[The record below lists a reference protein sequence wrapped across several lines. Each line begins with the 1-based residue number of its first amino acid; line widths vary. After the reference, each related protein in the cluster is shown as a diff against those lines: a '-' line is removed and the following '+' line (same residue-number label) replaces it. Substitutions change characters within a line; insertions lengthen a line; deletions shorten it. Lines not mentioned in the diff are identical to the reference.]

1 MSSEDESED
10 ELRAKLAS
18 LREQHRDLDNKIIAL
33 EAGLNADQLAI
44 RRLKKQKLL
53 LKEQIQ
59 TVEDELLPDII
70 A

>member
-1 MSSEDESED
+1 MSSEGESEV